1 MRTSSTESS
10 LRILHQDADLLAV
23 LKPAG
28 MPSQPDPTGDPDV
41 AAVLQEQLGG
51 EVLQVA
57 HRLDRP
63 VQGVLLLGHTARG
76 LRGLNE
82 AFAQG
87 RVRKC
92 YLALVE
98 GRPERGESE
107 TWTVLE
113 HHLQR
118 DGRSRKAV
126 RSQGSGDALRLRY
139 RCRAIGDR
147 LSLLE
152 VMPEGGAFHQIRAQL
167 AAAGMPIRG
176 DVKYGARR
184 RLADRSIGLFAWS
197 VEMDHPVTGA
207 PLLLRAPF
215 PQEAPW
221 PAMLALAGLR

>member
-1 MRTSSTESS
+1 MRTSNTEGG
-10 LRILHQDADLLAV
+10 LRILHQDADVLAV

-41 AAVLQEQLGG
+41 AAVLQEQVGG

-63 VQGVLLLGHTARG
+63 VQGVLLLGRTASG

-87 RVRKC
+87 MVRKC

-98 GRPERGESE
+98 GHPPPPATEAWS
-107 TWTVLE
+107 VLE

-118 DGRSRKAV
+118 DGRNRKAV

-139 RCRAIGDR
+139 RCRAMGDR

-184 RLADRSIGLFAWS
+184 GLPDRSIGLFAWT
-197 VEMDHPVTGA
+197 VELDHPVTGD
-207 PLLLRAPF
+207 PLRVQAPF
-215 PQEAPW
+215 PQQAPW
-221 PAMLALAGLR
+221 PAMLALAGLQ